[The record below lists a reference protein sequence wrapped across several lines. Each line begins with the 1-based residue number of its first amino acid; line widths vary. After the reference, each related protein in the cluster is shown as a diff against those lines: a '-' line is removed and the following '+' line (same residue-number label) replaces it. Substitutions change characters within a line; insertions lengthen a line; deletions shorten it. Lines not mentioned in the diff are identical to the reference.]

1 MSNIKKAT
9 ELAMPGIQGSVRVSL
24 AELDKLRSDY
34 ISAVKIAQ
42 DLENKQ
48 MQVKFIIAERRGLF
62 KATKTYNKRGELIT
76 STLDNGHVV
85 ETDRDIHAEYRNIDH
100 FRDVITQEET
110 DRVKNLL
117 DEKDRRITQLT
128 NENHEMQTKFKEL
141 NASILEKTARVNELA
156 KQWEEQNIRFTKN
169 EDDIKSANETIYN
182 LRGSLAAA
190 AGECEYLNKELNKWK
205 AKKSFWFWLWGNDTK
220 I

>member
-1 MSNIKKAT
+1 MSNIQKAT

-24 AELDKLRSDY
+24 SELDKLRSDY

-42 DLENKQ
+42 DLESKQ

-85 ETDRDIHAEYRNIDH
+85 ETDRDIHAEYRNIEH

-117 DEKDRRITQLT
+117 DEKDRRITELT
-128 NENHEMQTKFKEL
+128 NENSVLHTKFNEF
-141 NASILEKTARVNELA
+141 NASISEKTIRVNALTKQFEEEENKFAKNTEKLKACEESIDNLSSCLNKSEHRCDILEKELTR
-156 KQWEEQNIRFTKN
+156 W
-169 EDDIKSANETIYN
+169 KS
-182 LRGSLAAA
+182 
-190 AGECEYLNKELNKWK
+190 
-205 AKKSFWFWLWGNDTK
+205 KKSFWFWLWGNDTK